1 MKELLNNTSMD
12 ELKVELFEVTDSA
25 IISIKMEGK
34 FFQKQPAKNEKN
46 PN

>member
-1 MKELLNNTSMD
+1 MKELLNNTNTD

-34 FFQKQPAKNEKN
+34 FFQKQSAEDEKN
-46 PN
+46 PS